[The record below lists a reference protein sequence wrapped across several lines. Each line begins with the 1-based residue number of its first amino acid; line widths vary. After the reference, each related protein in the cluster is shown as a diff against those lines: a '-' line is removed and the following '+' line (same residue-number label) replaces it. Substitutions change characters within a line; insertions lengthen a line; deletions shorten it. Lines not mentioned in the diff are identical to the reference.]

1 MIKKA
6 INWIKAR
13 LLRFWVCDVSFSLW
27 EYGTCNGRYA
37 RRHKVNKNVQF
48 IIFKKGD
55 QRYVDG
61 IGHTEDKWVNFDS
74 SWWDGFTPTN

>member
-1 MIKKA
+1 MKIEIKITDK
-6 INWIKAR
+6 NGNVR
-13 LLRFWVCDVSFSLW
+13 RYCFDFGLW
-27 EYGTCNGRYA
+27 EYGICNGTHA
-37 RRHKVNKNVQF
+37 RRHRFKKNVQF

-55 QRYVDG
+55 QKYVDG